1 MGPIDSTVSTDI
13 PKPYVVP
20 KLAWDGS
27 NWITWKSQTLAMLA
41 VGWGVTH
48 HIKGTAREP
57 PKIPTFPTSC
67 SLMEDEEDHLE
78 KAEKC
83 WDDYNQCEATVK
95 AQIFTTIPDSLLIK
109 IQRLKMAKE
118 IWDTVCE
125 KYKGKSLTV
134 KVNL

>member
-1 MGPIDSTVSTDI
+1 
-13 PKPYVVP
+13 
-20 KLAWDGS
+20 
-27 NWITWKSQTLAMLA
+27 
-41 VGWGVTH
+41 
-48 HIKGTAREP
+48 
-57 PKIPTFPTSC
+57 
-67 SLMEDEEDHLE
+67 MEDEEDHLE